1 MYPFG
6 VSHVRFFVAHRAQ
19 QIASYRYRRAPR
31 EAEWLSGRA
40 LAPRWSLEHAA
51 QATRRVTLAVNIW
64 QLRVRNEPIRAPTT
78 VCHTASKHQRLSP
91 LTHAYLLNSKN
102 LFREFA
108 CMDGRI
114 SWKDL
119 GMCQTP
125 FCPCTSNVF
134 DNAPRASAA
143 THPRPR
149 RGHAAATIH
158 SRGPSAGPVRVV
170 HQQLQHQRRAARE
183 H

>member
-6 VSHVRFFVAHRAQ
+6 DVSHLRRSSCATNCVVPVPSSAQRSRVAQRPCPRAQ
-19 QIASYRYRRAPR
+19 MELGARST
-31 EAEWLSGRA
+31 SDK
-40 LAPRWSLEHAA
+40 
-51 QATRRVTLAVNIW
+51 RRVTLAAVRVRN
-64 QLRVRNEPIRAPTT
+64 VRNEPIRAPNT

-91 LTHAYLLNSKN
+91 LTHAYLPSTKN
-102 LFREFA
+102 LFRKFA
-108 CMDGRI
+108 CMDGRLNSKKI
-114 SWKDL
+114 WK
-119 GMCQTP
+119 
-125 FCPCTSNVF
+125 CPKLHSALIIENVF

-143 THPRPR
+143 THSRPR

-170 HQQLQHQRRAARE
+170 HQQPQHQRRAARE